1 MKEQFSNII
10 VTRELNESANKCIS
24 ILMDDGLEPL
34 IRSGENVVEVLSFLL
49 HYCEQKEEFETCSI
63 LHKLLNSFQD
73 NKN

>member
-1 MKEQFSNII
+1 
-10 VTRELNESANKCIS
+10 
-24 ILMDDGLEPL
+24 MDDGLEPL